1 MKNVTTK
8 KIVGAG
14 ICGILAYVFHY
25 IILLPFLMESFD
37 TRALSVLQAAYWW
50 YGALGPI
57 LFMPLIMKWWVRAGK
72 SDWKFYLLIPIVQLL
87 LLPLLYYYVTVVVDH
102 GKTGVLM
109 WVLLGFSVLKMA
121 LVETGAAIVIHLL
134 TSSSDD

>member
-1 MKNVTTK
+1 MKNVATK
-8 KIVGAG
+8 KIVGAS

-50 YGALGPI
+50 YGALGTI

-72 SDWKFYLLIPIVQLL
+72 SDWKF
-87 LLPLLYYYVTVVVDH
+87 
-102 GKTGVLM
+102 
-109 WVLLGFSVLKMA
+109 
-121 LVETGAAIVIHLL
+121 
-134 TSSSDD
+134 